1 MLGSGEKYS
10 GNIYQP
16 ASPWVKRKQ
25 DIVSPIRSVRS
36 QQHPQAS
43 ESTEYHLGPPAPPHI
58 DITSM
63 ERQAEFFTCHE
74 GRAKLA
80 NAKAAVG
87 SFPLGVFMDRMVTNT

>member
-1 MLGSGEKYS
+1 
-10 GNIYQP
+10 
-16 ASPWVKRKQ
+16 
-25 DIVSPIRSVRS
+25 
-36 QQHPQAS
+36 
-43 ESTEYHLGPPAPPHI
+43 
-58 DITSM
+58 M